1 VVKPASERE
10 REPGITLVSRELRQ
24 KREHALARA
33 RAAVSSQRFRD
44 LALDTVAWIETGEW
58 ADNPDG
64 AAGLLR
70 ETPVAAVA
78 AEQLH
83 RRWKKI
89 LKTGNSLDKLDPAR
103 RHRLRI
109 QTKKLRYAAEFFAT
123 AFPSRKSTRRRK
135 VFVACLERLQDSLG
149 DLNDIA
155 VNGKL
160 SKQLVEGENAVA
172 VRPDGRTKK
181 VFAVGRL
188 SGREEAR
195 IAPLLSEAE
204 QAYAAFAKSKPF
216 WD

>member
-1 VVKPASERE
+1 M
-10 REPGITLVSRELRQ
+10 
-24 KREHALARA
+24 
-33 RAAVSSQRFRD
+33 
-44 LALDTVAWIETGEW
+44 
-58 ADNPDG
+58 
-64 AAGLLR
+64 
-70 ETPVAAVA
+70 
-78 AEQLH
+78 
-83 RRWKKI
+83 
-89 LKTGNSLDKLDPAR
+89 
-103 RHRLRI
+103 
-109 QTKKLRYAAEFFAT
+109 
-123 AFPSRKSTRRRK
+123 
-135 VFVACLERLQDSLG
+135 ACLERLQDSLG